1 MIDRI
6 IDFHTHT
13 FPEKIVEKAIAKL
26 SASSGIKPALNGT
39 ASDLSKSTIEN
50 NISLSIVMPVA
61 TSTKQVESIN
71 NSVIE
76 INKHS
81 NETHLL
87 SFGAIHPDC
96 ENYKEILK
104 NLAQSGIKGIKI
116 HPVYQ
121 QVKINDIRFLRII
134 EEASSLGL
142 IITTHAGEDISFPGE
157 DFASPRQIKNVINL
171 IHPKKFILAHMGGWN
186 NWEDVLSYLTSEDV
200 FFDTAFT
207 CLEYD
212 SLTKDQFIS
221 LIKNVGFNKVLFG
234 TDSPWSSQKQSID
247 LIKSLGFNEKE
258 LNQIFY
264 KNAEKLLEL

>member
-1 MIDRI
+1 MIDKI

-50 NISLSIVMPVA
+50 NIFFSVVMPVA
-61 TSTKQVESIN
+61 TSAKQVESIN

-76 INKHS
+76 INKHT

-104 NLAQSGIKGIKI
+104 NLVLNGVKGIKI

-121 QVKINDIRFLRII
+121 QVKIDDKRFLRII

-157 DFASPRQIKNVINL
+157 DFASPKQIKNVIDL

-186 NWEDVLSYLTSEDV
+186 NWEDVSSYLINEDV

-207 CLEYD
+207 CLKYD
-212 SLTKDQFIS
+212 NLTKEQFIS
-221 LIKNVGFNKVLFG
+221 LIKNIGFNKILFG
-234 TDSPWSSQKQSID
+234 TDSPWSSQKQSIE
-247 LIKSLGFNEKE
+247 LIKSLGFNDIE

-264 KNAEKLLEL
+264 KNAEKLLKL